1 MRSVLFFL
9 AATACG
15 AQAAEAP
22 PRTESSASAT
32 SPILVPKAQPE
43 SSATRRPA
51 TPAPAP
57 PTRRA
62 ISPEM
67 MAQLKTIGQQR
78 LPPAKAAQDA
88 PPSPTGDIEATDAV
102 QLAPFEVKEEKY
114 PDFPLRRMLD
124 ARGHLDRHYKR
135 EPGLR
140 LGAMSLGN
148 DIVAK
153 ERNEIEL
160 AHERGREMKD
170 LYDLARIT
178 APPRALKSK
187 VDESRSRTLSDA
199 PQSGGAFKEK
209 K

>member
-1 MRSVLFFL
+1 MRSVLLFL
-9 AATACG
+9 VVAVG
-15 AQAAEAP
+15 AEAAESP
-22 PRTESSASAT
+22 PPTEPSPTAT
-32 SPILVPKAQPE
+32 SPILALKKSPEKAAP
-43 SSATRRPA
+43 RPA
-51 TPAPAP
+51 VAPL

-78 LPPAKAAQDA
+78 VPPGKPTEQA
-88 PPSPTGDIEATDAV
+88 PPSTVGAGDATDAV

-114 PDFPLRRMLD
+114 PDFPTRRMLD
-124 ARGHLDRHYKR
+124 ERGHLDRHYKR

-160 AHERGREMKD
+160 AHERGKEMKD

-178 APPRALKSK
+178 APPPALKSK